1 MLVLRSIPRRYTYLR
16 DYLFWASDGNKK
28 IFPISFRIVPLLVG
42 EHLKIKYVVLN
53 RPCSGSARLKVSC
66 NSVSQLLIPLRNSL
80 RAVWNPWNRTSMG
93 TPSYGNYKSWSY
105 AQLSQCLAHWYHRGL
120 QKYVSKS
127 CNDTL
132 LLSSHTGHVGP
143 NCKR

>member
-80 RAVWNPWNRTSMG
+80 RAVWNPWNRTSTG
-93 TPSYGNYKSWSY
+93 NPSYGDYKSGCH
-105 AQLSQCLAHWYHRGL
+105 AQLNQRLAHLYHRNL
-120 QKYVSKS
+120 PSYVGKN
-127 CNDTL
+127 CNDTIL
-132 LLSSHTGHVGP
+132 LLSHTGHVGL
-143 NCKR
+143 NCER